1 VLLSMTGFSNK
12 TVVLPIGK
20 GKKVSF
26 SIEIKSVNSRS
37 FEAVCKLPSFLN
49 ALEIEVAK
57 ILKKKLLRGRV
68 YVGVR
73 VAEDQDVLGEVVP
86 SLSLLNEY
94 MKALDTIKKKYNI
107 AGTLTLKDLLQIP
120 DLFVYKIGDIG
131 KIIEKPFLA
140 AIDQVS
146 DQLVKSRA
154 TEGKV
159 LQKDLEQR
167 FVVCSKESA
176 KVKVIF
182 DKIIKLKKEEIKKT
196 LVLQEKGDE
205 QAKLKL
211 DELYSTLNKIDIH
224 EEIVRFNSHIK
235 NIKKV
240 VKESSAEK
248 GKRVDFI
255 LQELLREANTMLAKC
270 SNFDISAHV
279 VNIKVELEKAR
290 EQTQNIV

>member
-1 VLLSMTGFSNK
+1 MTGFSNK

-37 FEAVCKLPSFLN
+37 FEVVCKLPTFLS
-49 ALEIEVAK
+49 ALEIDIVR
-57 ILKKKLLRGRV
+57 ILKKKLLRGRI

-73 VAEDQDVLGEVVP
+73 IAEDKDVLGEVIP
-86 SLSLLNEY
+86 SLGLLKEY
-94 MKALDTIKKKYNI
+94 LKALDTVKKTGNI
-107 AGTLTLKDLLQIP
+107 SGTLMLRDLLHIP
-120 DLFVYKIGDIG
+120 DLFVYKVTDIG
-131 KIIEKPFLA
+131 VIIEKPFLKV
-140 AIDQVS
+140 IDQVS
-146 DQLVKSRA
+146 DQLVKSR
-154 TEGKV
+154 TVEGKV

-167 FVVCSKESA
+167 FAVCEKEGL
-176 KVKVIF
+176 KVETIFEKVI
-182 DKIIKLKKEEIKKT
+182 KIKKAEIKKT
-196 LVLQEKGDE
+196 LELQEKGDE

-224 EEIVRFNSHIK
+224 EELVRFSSHIK
-235 NIKKV
+235 NVKKV
-240 VKESSAEK
+240 LRDKSLEK
-248 GKRVDFI
+248 GKRIDFI
-255 LQELLREANTMLAKC
+255 LQELLRESNTMLAKC